1 MAVSVASAK
10 RYVNL
15 HMRCAAPWTF
25 LFMLSVERLASNE
38 EVDKWKTSHRN
49 VIKSGFRERH
59 VKMQLFLR
67 AQNTHTLEVTGQETV
82 GQIKAHV
89 QALEGLLVEDQV
101 LLLAGSPLEDDAS
114 LATCGVTEHCT
125 LEVAGRLLGG
135 KVHGS
140 LARAGKVRGQTP
152 KVDKQEKKK
161 KKTGRAK
168 RRIQYNRRFVN
179 VVPTFGK
186 KKGPNANS

>member
-1 MAVSVASAK
+1 
-10 RYVNL
+10 
-15 HMRCAAPWTF
+15 
-25 LFMLSVERLASNE
+25 
-38 EVDKWKTSHRN
+38 
-49 VIKSGFRERH
+49 
-59 VKMQLFLR
+59 MQLFLR
-67 AQNTHTLEVTGQETV
+67 GQNTHTLEVTGQETV
-82 GQIKAHV
+82 GQIKYFKDELTLVVFQAHA

-101 LLLAGSPLEDDAS
+101 LLLAGCPLEDDAS

>member
-1 MAVSVASAK
+1 MFCVQVSAST
-10 RYVNL
+10 R
-15 HMRCAAPWTF
+15 
-25 LFMLSVERLASNE
+25 
-38 EVDKWKTSHRN
+38 HRF
-49 VIKSGFRERH
+49 S
-59 VKMQLFLR
+59 MQLFLR
-67 AQNTHTLEVTGQETV
+67 AQTLHTIQLNGSDTV
-82 GQIKAHV
+82 AHIKA
-89 QALEGLLVEDQV
+89 QLESLEGLSCDDQIISFC
-101 LLLAGSPLEDDAS
+101 GIPLEDEA
-114 LATCGVTEHCT
+114 LICQTGVEEFGT
-125 LEVAGRLLGG
+125 LDVSSRLLGG